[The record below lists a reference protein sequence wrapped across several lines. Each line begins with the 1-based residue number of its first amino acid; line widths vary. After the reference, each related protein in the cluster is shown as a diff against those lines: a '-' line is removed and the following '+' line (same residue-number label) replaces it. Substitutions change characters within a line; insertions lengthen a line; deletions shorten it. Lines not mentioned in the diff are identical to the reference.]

1 MNKYGVE
8 VSATIDIG
16 PIMTETIA
24 AALMMNTWEVIEA
37 GFFTVVVT
45 MAFIGWVIQKG
56 KGKVEIELPKRRYD
70 PGEKICGSVNLIS
83 RKELKI
89 ERFYVALTCHEI
101 YLESHLDGE
110 DDLSSIQIYRQEHDL
125 AEAVTLGSGNN
136 QRFEFSFLLPGGE
149 DTQEMTELSK
159 NIDGG
164 IETVADVTSAM
175 RKRHGMLEWAL
186 RAQAD
191 LPGVDISKVKRLR
204 INKMS

>member
-24 AALMMNTWEVIEA
+24 AALMMNTWESIELVGA
-37 GFFTVVVT
+37 TILLSIT
-45 MAFIGWVIQKG
+45 FIGWIIQTG

-89 ERFYVALTCHEI
+89 ERFYVALPCHER
-101 YLESHLDGE
+101 GE
-110 DDLSSIQIYRQEHDL
+110 DSEPDFQIYRQEHDL
-125 AEAVTLGSGNN
+125 AGALTLRSGNN
-136 QRFEFSFLLPGGE
+136 QRFEFSFLVPGGE
-149 DTQEMTELSK
+149 DTQEMTELSE

-164 IETVADVTSAM
+164 IETVADVISAM
-175 RKRHGMLEWAL
+175 RKYGKYPGAL
-186 RAQAD
+186 RWTLHAQAD
-191 LPGVDISKVKRLR
+191 LPGIDISQVKRIR
-204 INKMS
+204 INKIS